1 MWEEFLECFTKDPET
16 TLFLAILVGEAL
28 AFWIPLIYSILKRLL
43 TGEDSDINPFYP
55 EL

>member
-16 TLFLAILVGEAL
+16 TLFLTILLGEAL
-28 AFWIPLIYSILKRLL
+28 AFWIPLIYCILKRLL
-43 TGEDSDINPFYP
+43 TGKDCDINPFYP